1 MQETWVQQ
9 SRSMKNIWSNAIS
22 QDTREPLSGPYLLL
36 LSILLPL
43 LETSPWV
50 GKRNTGWDSV
60 CPTAV
65 SPPAASLWNQTSHV
79 FPKYSGRK
87 AQDTVSPQRRGI
99 RKKRWHVPSKSKP
112 QGFFFKLANLG
123 ISLFCL
129 ILSQIRCP
137 MPKRL
142 PYLLTLCVDSGCV

>member
-1 MQETWVQQ
+1 MQSARTHTSLFQDRIYCFCLFFSHCWKQALVCAQ
-9 SRSMKNIWSNAIS
+9 SM
-22 QDTREPLSGPYLLL
+22 Q
-36 LSILLPL
+36 
-43 LETSPWV
+43 WV
-50 GKRNTGWDSV
+50 GKSNAGWDSV

-87 AQDTVSPQRRGI
+87 AQDTVSRQRRGI

-142 PYLLTLCVDSGCV
+142 PYLLSLCVDSGCV